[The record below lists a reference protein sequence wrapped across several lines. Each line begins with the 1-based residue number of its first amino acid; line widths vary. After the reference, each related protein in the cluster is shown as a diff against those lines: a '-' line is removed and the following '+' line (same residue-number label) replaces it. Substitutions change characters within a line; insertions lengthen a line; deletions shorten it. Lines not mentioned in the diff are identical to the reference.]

1 MAMWMSNLPTMV
13 WTFTLAMPT
22 IILIHLQN
30 SYLTPTWSWEATNAF
45 FPCHF
50 RWLWGD
56 TLYKAMLEGK
66 KVCMCSLHEP
76 LGEPCKILAF
86 NSSCAKGNKY
96 QYVLWCG
103 LCLWWNAFSNS
114 SFYMYIYIYYQ
125 SWATSTTTLM
135 NKVDMKRIFVPFHFS
150 WNHTWI
156 WTICRQLRTWLKKFQ
171 NFKAFNKPYM
181 LNGVDRLVSQSKAQ
195 QIRFYVQDDG
205 VLAMHFKFFCT
216 LPNWNWGPKDG
227 RLVWH
232 QGKDGKCMLSDGELN
247 PCTSDPM
254 MNEPTFIKGIP
265 NQLSIGKK
273 LCEEV

>member
-114 SFYMYIYIYYQ
+114 SYIYIY
-125 SWATSTTTLM
+125 
-135 NKVDMKRIFVPFHFS
+135 II
-150 WNHTWI
+150 NHGP
-156 WTICRQLRTWLKKFQ
+156 Q
-171 NFKAFNKPYM
+171 
-181 LNGVDRLVSQSKAQ
+181 AQ
-195 QIRFYVQDDG
+195 QHWWIKLTWRGFLY
-205 VLAMHFKFFCT
+205 H
-216 LPNWNWGPKDG
+216 
-227 RLVWH
+227 
-232 QGKDGKCMLSDGELN
+232 S
-247 PCTSDPM
+247 TSH
-254 MNEPTFIKGIP
+254 GIIHGFGQFVD
-265 NQLSIGKK
+265 N
-273 LCEEV
+273 CAHD

>member
-1 MAMWMSNLPTMV
+1 MHSSHVIFDGCGVTPFIRQCLRVRRFVCVHCTNPLENLAKSLLS
-13 WTFTLAMPT
+13 TLHV
-22 IILIHLQN
+22 LK
-30 SYLTPTWSWEATNAF
+30 ATNINMYYDVDFA
-45 FPCHF
+45 CGEMHF
-50 RWLWGD
+50 QTR
-56 TLYKAMLEGK
+56 
-66 KVCMCSLHEP
+66 
-76 LGEPCKILAF
+76 
-86 NSSCAKGNKY
+86 
-96 QYVLWCG
+96 VL
-103 LCLWWNAFSNS
+103 
-114 SFYMYIYIYYQ
+114 YIYYQ